1 MQRYDLEAVNHY
13 GFCTDYEMN
22 EDETGEWVKHDD
34 AAARIAELEQT
45 LADALRQW
53 QHGIGSLNNGWRI
66 RMGGIL
72 GDAAGLAE
80 AAARAAAAG
89 VAKGDSDG

>member
-1 MQRYDLEAVNHY
+1 MQRYDLVAVTY
-13 GFCTDYEMN
+13 QVYYTDHEM
-22 EDETGEWVKHDD
+22 EKYDEGEWVKHDD

-53 QHGIGSLNNGWRI
+53 QHGIGSLDNVWRI

-80 AAARAAAAG
+80 AAARSAIADFEN
-89 VAKGDSDG
+89 KKTT